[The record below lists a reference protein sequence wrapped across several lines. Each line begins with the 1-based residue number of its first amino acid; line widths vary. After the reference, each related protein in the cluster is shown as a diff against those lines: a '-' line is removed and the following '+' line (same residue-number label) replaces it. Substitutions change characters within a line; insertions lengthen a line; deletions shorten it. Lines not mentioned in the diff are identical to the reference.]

1 MQKRVNL
8 SIDDSVYEEFQ
19 RLCEENDII
28 VSRRTERLMKEEIE
42 ELKKMSKERGGK

>member
-19 RLCEENDII
+19 KLCEENDII
-28 VSRRTERLMKEEIE
+28 VSKRAERLMKEEIE
-42 ELKKMSKERGGK
+42 NLKKMSKERNGK